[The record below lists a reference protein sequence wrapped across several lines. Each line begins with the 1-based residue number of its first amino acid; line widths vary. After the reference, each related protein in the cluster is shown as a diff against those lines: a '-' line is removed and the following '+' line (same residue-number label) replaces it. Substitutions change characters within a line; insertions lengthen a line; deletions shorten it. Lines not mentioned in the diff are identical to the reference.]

1 MGKCILPIISK
12 REAARRRRVERT
24 AERLS
29 KTAPDRWRK
38 FCAKIAAAPLAEAGQ
53 EWLSPANAAIRARL
67 EIIEERL
74 RKLDEQQRRLSKVLR
89 PQ

>member
-1 MGKCILPIISK
+1 MGKCILPIVSK
-12 REAARRRRVERT
+12 KEAARRRRVERT

-38 FCAKIAAAPLAEAGQ
+38 FCAKIAAAPLAEIGR
-53 EWLSPANAAIRARL
+53 EWLSPEMAALKARV
-67 EIIEERL
+67 EIIEDRQ
-74 RKLDEQQRRLSKVLR
+74 RKLDEQQRRLAKVLR